1 MSFETSKRRIV
12 KSERHPRPISV
23 QWDQPASAESE
34 LASGPY
40 PENTLDLDSLERLR
54 GLFELLDKW
63 DQQEKTDGK

>member
-12 KSERHPRPISV
+12 KSERHPRTISV
-23 QWDQPASAESE
+23 QLDQPVLAESE
-34 LASGPY
+34 LASGPH
-40 PENTLDLDSLERLR
+40 PENTLDLDSLARLR